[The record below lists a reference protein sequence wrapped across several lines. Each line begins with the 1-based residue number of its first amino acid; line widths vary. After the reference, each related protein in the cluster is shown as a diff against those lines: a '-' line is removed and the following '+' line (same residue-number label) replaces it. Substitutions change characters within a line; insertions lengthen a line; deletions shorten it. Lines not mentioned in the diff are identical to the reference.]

1 MNIRPFTPNDYAA
14 IAEINNIFWT
24 EETLTAEQWQ
34 HEDAQR
40 QSHCQHARWVAEL
53 DGKVVGMSE
62 YDQLAG
68 RYHPDKYWLRVEVLP
83 AYQKRGVGAALLDAV
98 MTALVPRAPWLVR
111 FALTENLQDSLRF
124 LRARGFAEEWRSYE
138 SHWEV
143 TAFDPARFNG
153 IEEKLNARGIV
164 IKTYAELADDSNRDP
179 KLYELCEDT
188 RADTAFVEPLTR
200 NEYAHWRDM
209 FLDGFRANRDALWV
223 AVREGDYVGVA
234 MLARAESG
242 MNIDTRW
249 VGVRRDMREQGIAM
263 GFKKRM
269 FEFARA
275 HNHPHITTVTNSKNV
290 PVIAMN
296 KQLGYIDQPA
306 WVYYSK
312 ALRKET
318 R

>member
-1 MNIRPFTPNDYAA
+1 M
-14 IAEINNIFWT
+14 
-24 EETLTAEQWQ
+24 
-34 HEDAQR
+34 
-40 QSHCQHARWVAEL
+40 
-53 DGKVVGMSE
+53 
-62 YDQLAG
+62 
-68 RYHPDKYWLRVEVLP
+68 LP
-83 AYQKRGVGAALLDAV
+83 AYQKRGVGAALYDTV
-98 MTALVPRAPWLVR
+98 MTALAPRNPWLVR
-111 FALTENLQDSLRF
+111 FALTENFADSLCF

-143 TAFDPARFNG
+143 AAFDPARFDG
-153 IEEKLNARGIV
+153 IDEKLNARGISV
-164 IKTYAELADDSNRDP
+164 KKYSELDDPNCDSR
-179 KLYELCEDT
+179 LYELSEDT

-200 NEYAHWRDM
+200 NEYARWRDM

-223 AVREGDYVGVA
+223 AMREGEYVGVA
-234 MLARAESG
+234 ILARAEPG

-249 VGVRRDMREQGIAM
+249 VGVRRDMRGQGIAM
-263 GFKKRM
+263 GLKKRM

-275 HNHPHITTVTNSKNV
+275 HNHPHITTVTNSKNA